1 MTHGHEDHIGG
12 LAFLLKRINVPI
24 YATKLTI
31 GLIQGKL
38 KEHGLLNKAKLVE
51 IRPRTTSLWVPLI
64 LNLSM

>member
-51 IRPRTTSLWVPLI
+51 IRPGTTSLWVPLI